1 MKRILCLA
9 VMILACLSTP
19 VVAATLQIS
28 DHLSLDYQ
36 VPEGW
41 QTRSTAPDFLVR
53 QTIEHVSMHLRE
65 AGKAIPASLDSQV
78 RERLANNELF
88 IYHEQTRAHLDID
101 FSPIDASETPPLRK
115 TVAKSA
121 EYAELELS
129 SEPDIT
135 DLESHSG
142 AYPLVG
148 ADYAYRIDASF
159 KRDGVPQRFVGIIAF
174 AGRHW
179 LFLYYTDETL
189 LDSDL
194 QQLDELLKG
203 LAVVAR

>member
-1 MKRILCLA
+1 MNRIFCLA
-9 VMILACLSTP
+9 IIMLACLCP
-19 VVAATLQIS
+19 PAAAATLQVT
-28 DHLSLDYQ
+28 DNLRLDYQ
-36 VPEGW
+36 LPEGW
-41 QTRSTAPDFLVR
+41 QATPAAPEFLVR
-53 QTIEHVSMHLRE
+53 QTVEHVSMHLRE
-65 AGKAIPASLDSQV
+65 AGKALPASLESQV

-101 FSPIDASETPPLRK
+101 FSPIDASENPPLRE

-121 EYAELELS
+121 DYAEQELS
-129 SEPDIT
+129 SEPDVT
-135 DLESHSG
+135 ELESRTG
-142 AYPLVG
+142 AYTLSG

-159 KRDGVPQRFVGIIAF
+159 KRDGEPHRFVGIIAF